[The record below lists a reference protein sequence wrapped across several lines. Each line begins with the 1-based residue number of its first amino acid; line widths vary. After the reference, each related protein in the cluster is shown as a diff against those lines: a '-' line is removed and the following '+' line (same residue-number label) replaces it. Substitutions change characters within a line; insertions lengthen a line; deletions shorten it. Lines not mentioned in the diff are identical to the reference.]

1 MAHFERSSLTMGVTV
16 TGRVSTQYNFGKT
29 RIYIYIFF
37 LGKWQDEMKI
47 INILRKIKRQYTKYN
62 KIVYERVLRWSQH

>member
-29 RIYIYIFF
+29 RIYIYILF
-37 LGKWQDEMKI
+37 GQMTRRDED
-47 INILRKIKRQYTKYN
+47 N
-62 KIVYERVLRWSQH
+62 

>member
-29 RIYIYIFF
+29 RIYIYIYSFWAND
-37 LGKWQDEMKI
+37 KT
-47 INILRKIKRQYTKYN
+47 R
-62 KIVYERVLRWSQH
+62 